1 MIQLK
6 RGLGAIAAA
15 AAMMVASGGVQA
27 QQATTLTATDLGLT
41 DNQLQALLQSS
52 SAPSVAPGIVF
63 GSPTAFGADWGTIG
77 VGVGGATLP
86 KTSADDY
93 DGSAGFVF
101 GLGDAEKFIGL
112 ETIVNVVSLT
122 EGFGDDGSVAFK
134 AHTRLPGGMSIAVGL
149 ENTLRWGDA
158 DSPAGESS
166 VYIAGTKI
174 FDLDSGA
181 GSLPLAVNLGLGD
194 GRFNDP
200 GDSGANVFGG
210 IAIMPHEQ
218 VSLIADYA
226 GTGLNL
232 GASFVPVRSVPLI
245 ISLGF
250 VNVTERNNRDAE
262 FAGGIGYSH
271 SF

>member
-1 MIQLK
+1 MIQVK
-6 RGLGAIAAA
+6 KGLGAAA
-15 AAMMVASGGVQA
+15 AAAAIMVASGGVLA
-27 QQATTLTATDLGLT
+27 QQAATLTAADLGLT
-41 DNQLQALLQSS
+41 DNQLQSMLHSS
-52 SAPSVAPGIVF
+52 SAPSIAPGIVF

-86 KTSADDY
+86 KSSSDDY
-93 DGSAGFVF
+93 DGSAGFVL
-101 GLGDAEKFIGL
+101 GLGDADQFIGL
-112 ETIVNVVSLT
+112 ETIVNVVSLR

-134 AHTRLPGGMSIAVGL
+134 AHTNLPGGMAIAVGL
-149 ENTLRWGDA
+149 ENTLRWGNA
-158 DSPAGESS
+158 KTGESS

-174 FDLDSGA
+174 FDLDPGS
-181 GSLPLAVNLGLGD
+181 GSLPLAINLGLGD

-210 IAIMPHEQ
+210 LAIMPHEQ

-232 GASFVPVRSVPLI
+232 GASFVPMRTIPLI

-250 VNVTERNNRDAE
+250 VNVTERNNEDAE